1 MAPITR
7 LPPPTNFPNVST
19 TLPASPLVRISF
31 VEDTLREIL
40 KIVVNNNIVGNDAI
54 SSTSF
59 AYNALNNIIS
69 ATAILSARRIS
80 SSHDGIEIIKKIMYG
95 GYDNDKNYYA
105 WL

>member
-40 KIVVNNNIVGNDAI
+40 KIVVNNIENKIAGNKGDI
-54 SSTSF
+54 SFTDDTTYEPLEETE
-59 AYNALNNIIS
+59 A
-69 ATAILSARRIS
+69 S
-80 SSHDGIEIIKKIMYG
+80 S
-95 GYDNDKNYYA
+95 
-105 WL
+105 

>member
-1 MAPITR
+1 MEEKKF
-7 LPPPTNFPNVST
+7 LDLNG
-19 TLPASPLVRISF
+19 
-31 VEDTLREIL
+31 L

-105 WL
+105 RL